1 MTTLKTLTTGEAK
14 FQWLKDAIEKDD
26 GARIIVLVGNGG
38 NGKSFIVDRV
48 REASAAAR
56 EVPCHV
62 YAERACNGQ
71 RDPRGW
77 DDVASGRTIV
87 VEVLTPDWE
96 KTLKE
101 LLRDDTSVRV
111 AFFA

>member
-1 MTTLKTLTTGEAK
+1 MTTLTTGEAK
-14 FQWLKDAIEKDD
+14 IRWVKDVIENDD

-38 NGKSFIVDRV
+38 DGKSFTVDRV
-48 REASAAAR
+48 RQASAAAR
-56 EVPCHV
+56 EVPRYI

-77 DDVASGRTIV
+77 DDVASGRTII
-87 VEVLTPDWE
+87 VEVLTLDWE

-101 LLRDDTSVRV
+101 HLRDDASVRV
-111 AFFA
+111 GFFA